1 MLVRIFHRTFYSIKM
16 SLFQIHNMGQLCKIL
31 KLEQSTI
38 IIGSHE
44 ELDVNTACAPV
55 HLVAPPTVQAT
66 HLLSPNHALSST
78 LMANH

>member
-1 MLVRIFHRTFYSIKM
+1 M
-16 SLFQIHNMGQLCKIL
+16 QDL

-38 IIGSHE
+38 IICSHE

-55 HLVAPPTVQAT
+55 RLVAPPTVQAT

-78 LMANH
+78 LMTNHRPPTNTSQNEFSITEIQ